1 MEDGTY
7 LKLGGDY
14 HRIESQLGYWAAS
27 SETTLEQV
35 SDGDLVGIWQDDSGK
50 TWIDFTHYFTDLEQA
65 LEFARA
71 NNQMAIWDN
80 LNATE
85 ISARE
90 TVTIRAGVDL

>member
-1 MEDGTY
+1 MLDGTY

-35 SDGDLVGIWQDDSGK
+35 EEGDLVGIWEDSDGK
-50 TWIDFTHYFTDLEQA
+50 TWIDRTHYFTDLNSA

-71 NNQMAIWDN
+71 NNQLAIWDN
-80 LNATE
+80 LNAAE